1 MADQVDEACKTDR
14 LMRLQSLV
22 EAQRHAYNAS
32 MIGRTLD
39 VLFEKPG
46 RHAGQIGGKSP
57 YLQAVH
63 VDAPEALIGTVAAVE
78 IAGLAANSL
87 FGRVADASRVR
98 MEMRD

>member
-1 MADQVDEACKTDR
+1 
-14 LMRLQSLV
+14 MRLQSLV

-32 MIGRTLD
+32 TVGKTLD

-46 RHAGQIGGKSP
+46 RHVGQIGGKSP

-63 VDAPEALIGTVAAVE
+63 VEGPQTLIGTVAAVE
-78 IAGLAANSL
+78 ITGLAANSL
-87 FGRVADASRVR
+87 FGRLADANPVR